1 MQTRSLISQDTGNKY
16 DSLGGFKQRDFYFLK
31 KLFQK
36 NNQLK
41 EHEQGDSSVRNQLI
55 RND

>member
-1 MQTRSLISQDTGNKY
+1 MAHSEGLNK
-16 DSLGGFKQRDFYFLK
+16 GTFIEK
-31 KLFQK
+31 KRLFQK